1 MSARCGGAVL
11 FLTNNKNTEPLKKW
25 LESQGENVVEANQKL
40 AADFECADSFK
51 FALSFNYR
59 HILSQKIIE
68 SLNCP
73 IVNIHCSMLPWNR
86 GANPNFFSYYEN
98 TPKGVTVHKLT
109 AGLDKG
115 EILLQKSL
123 DLSESETFRSSYAK
137 LIDCAINLIK
147 NNWEILSNNEIKA
160 YPQIGKGSYHSS
172 KDFETI
178 SQRYPFE
185 WDDRIDLWKERYGLH

>member
-1 MSARCGGAVL
+1 MNVRCDETVL

-25 LESQGENVVEANQKL
+25 LENQGENIVEINQKL
-40 AADFECADSFK
+40 TADFECTDSLK
-51 FALSFNYR
+51 FVLSFNYR

-73 IVNIHCSMLPWNR
+73 IVNVHCSMLPWNR

-98 TPKGVTVHKLT
+98 TSKGVTVHKLV

-123 DLSESETFRSSYAK
+123 DLSESETFRSSYME
-137 LIDCAINLIK
+137 LIDCAIDLIK
-147 NNWEILSNNEIKA
+147 NNWEILSNNKIEA
-160 YPQIGKGSYHSS
+160 HPQIGKGSYHSS
-172 KDFETI
+172 KDFEVI
-178 SQRYPFE
+178 RKRYPFE